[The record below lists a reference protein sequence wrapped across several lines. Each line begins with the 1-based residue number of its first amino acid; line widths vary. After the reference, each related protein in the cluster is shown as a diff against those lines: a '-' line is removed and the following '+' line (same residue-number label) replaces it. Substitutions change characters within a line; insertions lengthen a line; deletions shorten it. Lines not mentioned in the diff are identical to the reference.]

1 MTKTELIAALAAKA
15 KMSKASVETVINC
28 FAETVAE
35 TLTKGEKI
43 TLVGFG
49 SFEVV
54 ERAARNGVNPLTK
67 KPIKIA
73 AKKAPKF
80 KAGKALKDAIAA
92 PKKKKK

>member
-15 KMSKASVETVINC
+15 KMSKSSVETVINC
-28 FAETVAE
+28 FAEIVAE

-54 ERAARNGVNPLTK
+54 ERAARNGINPLTK

>member
-15 KMSKASVETVINC
+15 KMSKSSVETVINC
-28 FAETVAE
+28 FAEIVAE

-54 ERAARNGVNPLTK
+54 ERAARNGINPLTK

-92 PKKKKK
+92 PKKKNK

>member
-1 MTKTELIAALAAKA
+1 VTKTELVAELAAKA
-15 KMSKASVETVINC
+15 GLSKAAAAKAINS
-28 FAETVAE
+28 FTEIITK
-35 TLTKGEKI
+35 TLKKGDKI
-43 TLVGFG
+43 ALVGFG

-54 ERAARNGVNPLTK
+54 ERAARNGINPLTK

>member
-1 MTKTELIAALAAKA
+1 VTKTELIAALAAKA
-15 KMSKASVETVINC
+15 KMSKSSVETVINC
-28 FAETVAE
+28 FAEIVAE

-54 ERAARNGVNPLTK
+54 ERAARNGINPLTK

>member
-1 MTKTELIAALAAKA
+1 VTKSELIAALAAKA
-15 KMSKASVETVINC
+15 EMSKATAGTAINC
-28 FAETVAE
+28 FAEIVAE

-54 ERAARNGVNPLTK
+54 ERAARNGINPLTK